1 MTVEY
6 LNPTHEVVRDDF
18 TSASR
23 LTALKNKTVV
33 IISNGKKGT
42 VPFFDTL
49 ASRLFEVHSVAKVIR
64 LTKGNFSAPAERTLW
79 DGASEWDAAITG
91 VGD

>member
-1 MTVEY
+1 M
-6 LNPTHEVVRDDF
+6 RDDF
-18 TSASR
+18 TYGSR
-23 LTALKNKTVV
+23 LTELKNKTVV
-33 IISNGKKGT
+33 VISNGKKGT
-42 VPFFDTL
+42 VPFFDML